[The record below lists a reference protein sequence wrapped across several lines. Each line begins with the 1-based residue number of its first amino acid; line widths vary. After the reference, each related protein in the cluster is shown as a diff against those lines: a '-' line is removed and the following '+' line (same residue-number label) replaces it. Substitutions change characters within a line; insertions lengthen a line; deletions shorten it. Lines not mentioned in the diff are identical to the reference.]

1 MKKILGI
8 LVLNLMISGR
18 KKLEKDYKL
27 LEPTTGSALKIIRST
42 PQGGLNVNLTYLCSL
57 RCKYIVRK

>member
-1 MKKILGI
+1 MEET
-8 LVLNLMISGR
+8 
-18 KKLEKDYKL
+18 KLEKDYKQP
-27 LEPTTGSALKIIRST
+27 EPTTRGVLKIIRST